1 MTEQTIFDQTPD
13 PVVDTQPQFTL
24 PTEVADLVGA
34 GKKYQSVEDALKSVP
49 HAQSHIQKL
58 EGEMQQMR
66 EELAKRKTAE
76 ELLDEIKSQGLPEKT
91 SPASLNVDELSK
103 AVENALSAREAQS
116 TAKQN
121 ISSVVNAFNE
131 KFGEKGPEQYKLLAQ
146 ESGLPLEALNKL
158 AATSPH
164 AIMKLAGMEV
174 KQATPVKTT
183 SSVNTTSMS
192 SQPSSAGIKVKMV
205 GASTK
210 ELVSAWRAA
219 GEAVKQELGIK
230 E

>member
-13 PVVDTQPQFTL
+13 PVDTQPQFTL

-58 EGEMQQMR
+58 EEEMKQMR

-91 SPASLNVDELSK
+91 TPAALDMDALSK
-103 AVENALSAREAQS
+103 VVENALSAKEAQKM
-116 TAKQN
+116 AQQN
-121 ISSVVNAFNE
+121 INAVVNAFNE

-146 ESGLPLEALNKL
+146 ESGLPLEYLNKL

-174 KQATPVKTT
+174 KQATPGKTT
-183 SSVNTTSMS
+183 SSVNTTGMG
-192 SQPSSAGIKVKMV
+192 SQPSTSGIKVKMV

-219 GEAVKQELGIK
+219 GEVVKQELGIK

>member
-1 MTEQTIFDQTPD
+1 MTEQTIFDQATD
-13 PVVDTQPQFTL
+13 QGDTQPQFTL

-58 EGEMQQMR
+58 EDEMKQMR
-66 EELAKRKTAE
+66 EELSKRKTAE
-76 ELLDEIKSQGLPEKT
+76 ELLDEIKSQGFPEKT
-91 SPASLNVDELSK
+91 SPATLDTDALSK
-103 AVENALSAREAQS
+103 VVENALSAREAQKK
-116 TAKQN
+116 AAQN
-121 ISSVVNAFNE
+121 IDSVVNAFNE

-146 ESGLPLEALNKL
+146 ESGLPLEYLNKL
-158 AATSPH
+158 AATSPQ
-164 AIMKLAGMEV
+164 AVMKLAGLES
-174 KQATPVKTT
+174 KQPTPGRTT
-183 SSVNTTSMS
+183 SSINTTSMS
-192 SQPSSAGIKVKMV
+192 SQPSTGSIKVKMV
-205 GASTK
+205 GSSTK